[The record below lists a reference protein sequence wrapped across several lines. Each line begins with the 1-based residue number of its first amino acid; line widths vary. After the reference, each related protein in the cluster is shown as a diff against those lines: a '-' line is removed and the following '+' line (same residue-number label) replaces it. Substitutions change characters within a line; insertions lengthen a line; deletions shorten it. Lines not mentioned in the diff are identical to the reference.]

1 MYNGIY
7 IYICIMKCIHTYKY
21 IYIYIY
27 IYILFRLNKYV
38 FKIKMPPK
46 KNRKEDHD
54 WKSHCTSKKPAK
66 EDKQCKMHNT
76 LYRLERSPIFAA
88 IVLILDKDTRNS

>member
-1 MYNGIY
+1 MYN
-7 IYICIMKCIHTYKY
+7 ICNIY

-27 IYILFRLNKYV
+27 IYTHILFRLNKYV

-88 IVLILDKDTRNS
+88 IVLILEKDTRNS

>member
-1 MYNGIY
+1 MYNIYVICIIYAIY
-7 IYICIMKCIHTYKY
+7 IYIHTR
-21 IYIYIY
+21 
-27 IYILFRLNKYV
+27 ILFRLNKYV

-88 IVLILDKDTRNS
+88 IVLILEKDTRNS